1 MFEPISPLN
10 CNCERIEMLKITE
23 AAEEKIASLIA
34 ANDQAIAGL
43 RVGAQARSP
52 FKTDY
57 RLAFMAAEQV
67 QPDFTKATFN
77 GFDVYMDAEST
88 PLLEE
93 AIIDY
98 VEGMAGSG
106 FKIDNP
112 NQLPD
117 EYKGTVA
124 EKVMAS
130 VAGHGGH
137 VTLMDVKDNV
147 VYVELGGGCQGC
159 GMAKVTLKEGIEKA
173 IKEAIPEIAEVRD
186 VTDHGMGDSPYY
198 EKEAA
203 E

>member
-1 MFEPISPLN
+1 
-10 CNCERIEMLKITE
+10 MLKITE
-23 AAEEKIASLIA
+23 PAEEKIASLIA

-43 RVGAQARSP
+43 RVAAQAKSP

-57 RLAFMAAEQV
+57 RLAFMAEEQV
-67 QPDFTKATFN
+67 QPELVKASFN
-77 GFDVYMDAEST
+77 GFDVYIDSESS

-98 VEGMAGSG
+98 VEGAMGSG

-112 NQLPD
+112 NQLPP
-117 EYKGTVA
+117 EYRGTVA
-124 EKVMAS
+124 EKVMTVIDEQVNPS

-147 VYVELGGGCQGC
+147 VYVELGGGCRGC
-159 GMAKVTLKEGIEKA
+159 GMAKVTLKDGIEKT
-173 IKEAIPEIAEVRD
+173 IKEAIPEIVEVLD

-198 EKEAA
+198 DKEAA